1 MPREILIQ
9 GSDGKSTNY
18 QLTGDRVTLGRSST
32 TELCFADDAGLS
44 RQHMALERDGD
55 DWTVQDLGSK
65 NGTQVN
71 NIPLKGK
78 LKLKPGDRITAGHL
92 VIVYDDR
99 ASTPAQTGP
108 VGGAVVFYEIGESEA
123 PSTSTV
129 VTSLEGAL
137 SDQTIVKDTGGRGA
151 AQMKALIHAG
161 QELATNRPLSEL
173 FKKILDLSI
182 EAVGAQRG
190 VLMTLEAD
198 RLVVRANKGE
208 GFRISSAVR
217 DRVLKEKNSLLVKD
231 TQMDDA
237 FRERLSIVEQKVRTL
252 MAVPL
257 QTKDQIIGLIYLDSP
272 FFIREFTVD
281 DLNLITVM
289 ANTAAIR
296 IEHARLVEV
305 EQAERIMARDLDQAA
320 DIQRRNLP
328 SEPPVVAGADIAGY
342 NAPCRTVGGD
352 YYDFF
357 TYENGRVAMALGDVS
372 GKGMPASLMMMGL
385 QARVQQAL
393 FDEPEDLGAAMTR
406 INKITCPKC
415 PSNRFITFFFCVMD
429 PKTGRVAYAN
439 AGHNPPLLV
448 RANKEIEMLPGGG
461 PPLGILPTAQYA
473 AQEVTMQQGD
483 LLAIYSDGVTEA
495 NNPQEEEFGEDRFG
509 ELLAANQTKS
519 AEQIMGEVNAAL
531 VSWAEGG
538 PPADDITLVVAK
550 RV

>member
-1 MPREILIQ
+1 MLREILIQ
-9 GSDGKSTNY
+9 GSDGKSSTY
-18 QLTGDRVTLGRSST
+18 QLNGERVTLGRSST

-92 VIVYDDR
+92 VIIYDDHS
-99 ASTPAQTGP
+99 ATPAQTGP
-108 VGGAVVFYEIGESEA
+108 IPGSVVFFDTGESES

-151 AQMKALIHAG
+151 AQVKALIHAG
-161 QELATNRPLSEL
+161 QELATNTPLAEL

-190 VLMTLEAD
+190 VLMTLEGD

-281 DLNLITVM
+281 DLNLLTVM

-305 EQAERIMARDLDQAA
+305 EQAERMMARDLDQAA
-320 DIQRRNLP
+320 DIQRRFLP
-328 SEPPVVAGADIAGY
+328 SAPPVVPGADICGY

-357 TYENGRVAMALGDVS
+357 SYENGRVALALGDVS

-393 FDEPEDLGAAMTR
+393 IDEPEDLGASMTR

-429 PKTGRVAYAN
+429 PQTGRLIYAN

-448 RANKEIEMLPGGG
+448 RTNGEITMLPGGG
-461 PPLGILPTAQYA
+461 PPLGILSIATYS
-473 AQEVTMQQGD
+473 ELELTMEPGD

-495 NNPQEEEFGEDRFG
+495 QSPKEDEFGEDRFG
-509 ELLAANQTKS
+509 EVLAGNRTRS
-519 AEQIMGEVNAAL
+519 AAEILDAVNAAL
-531 VSWAEGG
+531 VTWAEGG
-538 PPADDITLVVAK
+538 PPADDITLIVAK

>member
-9 GSDGKSTNY
+9 SSEGQNRTY
-18 QLTGDRVTLGRSST
+18 PLTGDRVTLGRSST

-44 RQHMALERDGD
+44 RQHMALERDGN

-78 LKLKPGDRITAGHL
+78 LKLKSGDRITAGHL

-99 ASTPAQTGP
+99 TGTAQAPPAGN
-108 VGGAVVFYEIGESEA
+108 VVFYETGEVET

-137 SDQTIVKDTGGRGA
+137 SDQTMVKESSRGA

-173 FKKILDLSI
+173 FQKILDLSI

-190 VLMTLEAD
+190 VLMTLEGT
-198 RLVVRANKGE
+198 RLVPRANKGD
-208 GFRISSAVR
+208 GFRISGAVR
-217 DRVLKEKNSLLVKD
+217 DKVLKEKNSLLVKD
-231 TQMDDA
+231 TAMDDA
-237 FRERLSIVEQKVRTL
+237 FKERLSIVEQKVRTL

-257 QTKDQIIGLIYLDSP
+257 QTKDQIIGLIYVDSP
-272 FFIREFTVD
+272 FFVREFTVD
-281 DLNLITVM
+281 DLNLLTVM

-296 IEHARLVEV
+296 IENARLVEV
-305 EQAERIMARDLDQAA
+305 EQMERMMARDLDQAA
-320 DIQRRNLP
+320 DIQRRFLP
-328 SEPPVVAGADIAGY
+328 SAPPDVPGADIAGY

-357 TYENGRVAMALGDVS
+357 SYENGRVALALGDVS

-385 QARVQQAL
+385 QARVQAL
-393 FDEPEDLGAAMTR
+393 SDEPEDLGATMVK
-406 INKITCPKC
+406 INKVTCPKC
-415 PSNRFITFFFCVMD
+415 PSNRFITFFFCVVD
-429 PKTGRVAYAN
+429 PSTGNVAYAN
-439 AGHNPPLLV
+439 AGHNPPFLV
-448 RANKEIEMLPGGG
+448 RANGEISMLPGGG
-461 PPLGILPTAQYA
+461 PPLGIIAAATYA
-473 AQEVTMQQGD
+473 EQRLTMNSGD
-483 LLAIYSDGVTEA
+483 LLVIYSDGVTEA
-495 NNPQEEEFGEDRFG
+495 NNPAEEEFGEDRFG
-509 ELLAANQTKS
+509 EVLAANRTKS
-519 AEQIMGEVNAAL
+519 AAEIVVAVNAAL
-531 VSWAEGG
+531 TVWADGAH
-538 PPADDITLVVAK
+538 PADDITLVVAK

>member
-9 GSDGKSTNY
+9 ASDGQSKTY

-44 RQHMALERDGD
+44 RQHMALERDGEE
-55 DWTVQDLGSK
+55 WTVQDLGSK

-78 LKLKPGDRITAGHL
+78 LKLKSGDRITAGHL
-92 VIVYDDR
+92 VIVYDDHT
-99 ASTPAQTGP
+99 ATPAAAA
-108 VGGAVVFYEIGESEA
+108 GAVVFYETAEAES

-137 SDQTIVKDTGGRGA
+137 SDQTIVKDTGRGA
-151 AQMKALIHAG
+151 AQVKALIHAG
-161 QELATNRPLSEL
+161 QELATNTPLAEL

-190 VLMTLEAD
+190 VLMTLEGE

-217 DRVLKEKNSLLVKD
+217 DRVLKEKSSLLVKD

-272 FFIREFTVD
+272 FFVREFTVD
-281 DLNLITVM
+281 DLNLLTVM
-289 ANTAAIR
+289 ANTMAIR
-296 IEHARLVEV
+296 LEHARLVEV

-320 DIQRRNLP
+320 DIQRRFLP
-328 SEPPVVAGADIAGY
+328 SSPPEVTGADLAGY

-357 TYENGRVAMALGDVS
+357 SYDNGRVALALGDVS

-393 FDEPEDLGAAMTR
+393 IDEPKDLGAAMTR

-415 PSNRFITFFFCVMD
+415 PSNRFITFF
-429 PKTGRVAYAN
+429 
-439 AGHNPPLLV
+439 
-448 RANKEIEMLPGGG
+448 
-461 PPLGILPTAQYA
+461 
-473 AQEVTMQQGD
+473 
-483 LLAIYSDGVTEA
+483 
-495 NNPQEEEFGEDRFG
+495 
-509 ELLAANQTKS
+509 S
-519 AEQIMGEVNAAL
+519 A
-531 VSWAEGG
+531 
-538 PPADDITLVVAK
+538 
-550 RV
+550 

>member
-9 GSDGKSTNY
+9 CSDGQNRTY
-18 QLTGDRVTLGRSST
+18 PLTGDRVTLGRSST

-44 RQHMALERDGD
+44 RQHMALERDGN

-92 VIVYDDR
+92 VIVYDDHT
-99 ASTPAQTGP
+99 AAPPPAP
-108 VGGAVVFYEIGESEA
+108 GGVIFYETAEADA

-137 SDQTIVKDTGGRGA
+137 SNETIVRDTSTSRGA
-151 AQMKALIHAG
+151 AQVKALINAG
-161 QELATNRPLSEL
+161 QELATDRPLSEL
-173 FKKILDLSI
+173 FKKILEISI

-190 VLMTLEAD
+190 VLMTLEGEN
-198 RLVVRANKGE
+198 LVVRANKGE

-217 DRVLKEKNSLLVKD
+217 DRVLKEKNSLLVRD

-272 FFIREFTVD
+272 FFVREFTLE
-281 DLNLITVM
+281 DLNLLTVM
-289 ANTAAIR
+289 ANTAAIK
-296 IEHARLVEV
+296 IEQARLVEV
-305 EQAERIMARDLDQAA
+305 EQAERMMARDLDQAA
-320 DIQRRNLP
+320 DIQRRFLP
-328 SEPPVVAGADIAGY
+328 SAPPDVPGADIAGY

-357 TYENGRVAMALGDVS
+357 AYENGRVALALGDVS

-385 QARVQQAL
+385 QARVQAL
-393 FDEPEDLGAAMTR
+393 IDEPEDLSATMTR
-406 INKITCPKC
+406 INKITCSKC
-415 PSNRFITFFFCVMD
+415 PANRFITFFFCVMD
-429 PKTGRVAYAN
+429 PATGNLSY
-439 AGHNPPLLV
+439 
-448 RANKEIEMLPGGG
+448 
-461 PPLGILPTAQYA
+461 
-473 AQEVTMQQGD
+473 
-483 LLAIYSDGVTEA
+483 
-495 NNPQEEEFGEDRFG
+495 
-509 ELLAANQTKS
+509 
-519 AEQIMGEVNAAL
+519 
-531 VSWAEGG
+531 
-538 PPADDITLVVAK
+538 
-550 RV
+550 

>member
-9 GSDGKSTNY
+9 GADGQSKTY
-18 QLTGDRVTLGRSST
+18 PLTGDRITLGRSST

-44 RQHMALERDGD
+44 RQHMALERDGE

-78 LKLKPGDRITAGHL
+78 LKLKSGDRITAGHL

-99 ASTPAQTGP
+99 SSGPAQTGP
-108 VGGAVVFYEIGESEA
+108 IAGSVVFFDTGEGES

-137 SDQTIVKDTGGRGA
+137 SDQTVVKDPGGRGA
-151 AQMKALIHAG
+151 AQVKALIHAG
-161 QELATNRPLSEL
+161 QELATNTPLSEL
-173 FKKILDLSI
+173 FQKILSLSI

-190 VLMTLEAD
+190 VVMTLEGD

-217 DRVLKEKNSLLVKD
+217 DRVLKEKSSLLVKD

-281 DLNLITVM
+281 DLNLLTVM

-305 EQAERIMARDLDQAA
+305 EQAERMMARDLAQAA
-320 DIQRRNLP
+320 DIQRGFLP
-328 SEPPVVAGADIAGY
+328 SSPPVVEGADIAGY

-357 TYENGRVAMALGDVS
+357 SYDNGRVALALGDVS

-393 FDEPEDLGAAMTR
+393 IMEPEDLGAAMTR

-415 PSNRFITFFFCVMD
+415 PSNRFITFFFCVLD
-429 PKTGRVAYAN
+429 PASGRLAYAN

-448 RANKEIEMLPGGG
+448 RSTGEVKMLEGGG
-461 PPLGILPTAQYA
+461 PPLGILSIANYA
-473 AQEVTMQQGD
+473 EQEVTLEPGD
-483 LLAIYSDGVTEA
+483 LVAIYSDGVSEA
-495 NNPQEEEFGEDRFG
+495 QSPKDEEFGEERFG
-509 ELLAANQTKS
+509 ELLAANRTRS
-519 AEQIMGEVNAAL
+519 AEEIMGAVNGAL
-531 VSWAEGG
+531 EAWAEGG
-538 PPADDITLVVAK
+538 PAADDITLVVAK

>member
-9 GSDGKSTNY
+9 SSDGQPKTY
-18 QLTGDRVTLGRSST
+18 PLTGDRITLGRSST

-78 LKLKPGDRITAGHL
+78 LKLKQGDRITAGHL
-92 VIVYDDR
+92 VIVYDDHSSPVT
-99 ASTPAQTGP
+99 APGPAPGS
-108 VGGAVVFYEIGESEA
+108 VVFYETGEAES

-137 SDQTIVKDTGGRGA
+137 SDQTIVRDTGGRGA
-151 AQMKALIHAG
+151 AQVKALIHAG
-161 QELATNRPLSEL
+161 QELATNTPLSEL
-173 FKKILDLSI
+173 FQKILDLSI

-190 VLMTLEAD
+190 VLMTLEGD

-281 DLNLITVM
+281 DLNLLTVM

-305 EQAERIMARDLDQAA
+305 EQAERMMARDLDQAA
-320 DIQRRNLP
+320 DIQRRFLP
-328 SEPPVVAGADIAGY
+328 SSPPVVPGADIAGY

-357 TYENGRVAMALGDVS
+357 SYDNGRVAMALGDVS

-393 FDEPEDLGAAMTR
+393 IDEPQDLGAAMTR

-429 PKTGRVAYAN
+429 PSSGQLAYAN

-448 RANKEIEMLPGGG
+448 RANGEIELLPGGG
-461 PPLGILPTAQYA
+461 PPLGILSIASYA
-473 AQEVTMQQGD
+473 EQQVKMEPGD

-495 NNPQEEEFGEDRFG
+495 QSPKEEEFGEDRFG
-509 ELLAANQTKS
+509 ETLAANRIRP
-519 AEQIMGEVNAAL
+519 AMEIMNAVNAAL
-531 VSWAEGG
+531 EAWAEGG

>member
-9 GSDGKSTNY
+9 GADGKSQIY
-18 QLTGDRVTLGRSST
+18 QLTSDRVTLGRSST

-92 VIVYDDR
+92 VIVYDDH
-99 ASTPAQTGP
+99 ASGPAQTGP
-108 VGGAVVFYEIGESEA
+108 IANPVVFYETGESES

-137 SDQTIVKDTGGRGA
+137 SDQTIIKDTGGRGA
-151 AQMKALIHAG
+151 AQVKALIHAG
-161 QELATNRPLSEL
+161 QELATNTPLSEL
-173 FKKILDLSI
+173 FQKILDLSI
-182 EAVGAQRG
+182 DAVGAQRG
-190 VLMTLEAD
+190 VLMTLEGQH
-198 RLVVRANKGE
+198 LVVRANKGE

-272 FFIREFTVD
+272 FFIREFTPD
-281 DLNLITVM
+281 DLSLLTVM

-305 EQAERIMARDLDQAA
+305 EQAERMMARDLDQAA
-320 DIQRRNLP
+320 DIQRRFLP
-328 SEPPVVAGADIAGY
+328 SSPPLVVGADIAGY

-357 TYENGRVAMALGDVS
+357 SYENGRVALALGDVS

-393 FDEPEDLGAAMTR
+393 IDEPEDLGAAMTR

-429 PKTGRVAYAN
+429 AISGRLVYAN

-448 RANKEIEMLPGGG
+448 RANGEIEMLPGGG
-461 PPLGILPTAQYA
+461 PPLGILSIATYIEEHVMMEP
-473 AQEVTMQQGD
+473 GD

-495 NNPQEEEFGEDRFG
+495 QNPKEEEFGEDRFG
-509 ELLAANQTKS
+509 TVLAANRTKS
-519 AEQIMGEVNAAL
+519 AAEIMGAVNAAL
-531 VSWAEGG
+531 EVWAEGG